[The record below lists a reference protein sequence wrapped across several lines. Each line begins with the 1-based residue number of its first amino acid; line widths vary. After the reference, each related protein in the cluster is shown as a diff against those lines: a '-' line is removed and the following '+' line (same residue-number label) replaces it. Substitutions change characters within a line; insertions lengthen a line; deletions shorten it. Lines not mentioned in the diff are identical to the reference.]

1 MRYYRVETLVCF
13 IRLISRLLPQ
23 IKYVQCAKVSCQH
36 GALDDVWGDCFGE
49 FFRACFGGE
58 VEHSVER
65 IDEELIAV
73 CAEGRVWATPAR
85 LTPGSRAFDGAV
97 GEVVAAD
104 FCGSGREIPNNPM
117 VEAANEGCV
126 GAVAHHSEALR
137 TIRDVA
143 DGERWSLVAAE
154 ARIDLWYFGVVF
166 EGGAG
171 DFHGYSIPYTG
182 HARQNNFDQMAY
194 KWDMYGRKHQNKPGN
209 SITSNYLL

>member
-1 MRYYRVETLVCF
+1 M
-13 IRLISRLLPQ
+13 
-23 IKYVQCAKVSCQH
+23 
-36 GALDDVWGDCFGE
+36 WGDCFGE

-85 LTPGSRAFDGAV
+85 LAPGGGAFDGAV

-104 FCGSGREIPNNPM
+104 FCGSRWEIPDNPV

-126 GAVAHHSEALR
+126 GAIAHHSEALR

-143 DGERWSLVAAE
+143 DGERRSLVAAE
-154 ARIDLWYFGVVF
+154 ARIDLWYFGVVV

-171 DFHGYSIPYTG
+171 DFHVYSIPYTG

-194 KWDMYGRKHQNKPGN
+194 KWDAHGRKHQNKPGN
-209 SITSNYLL
+209 SIVSDYLL

>member
-1 MRYYRVETLVCF
+1 MCY
-13 IRLISRLLPQ
+13 RLILPQ
-23 IKYVQCAKVSCQH
+23 IKYIQRAKLSCQH

-49 FFRACFGGE
+49 FLRACFGGE
-58 VEHSVER
+58 VEHGIER
-65 IDEELIAV
+65 IDKELIAV
-73 CAEGRVWATPAR
+73 RAKGRVRASPTWLA
-85 LTPGSRAFDGAV
+85 PGGSTFDGAV
-97 GEVVAAD
+97 GEVITAD
-104 FCGSGREIPNNPM
+104 FCGSGWEVPNNPV

-126 GAVAHHSEALR
+126 GAIAHDGEALGA
-137 TIRDVA
+137 IRDVA

-194 KWDMYGRKHQNKPGN
+194 RFV
-209 SITSNYLL
+209 

>member
-1 MRYYRVETLVCF
+1 M
-13 IRLISRLLPQ
+13 
-23 IKYVQCAKVSCQH
+23 
-36 GALDDVWGDCFGE
+36 WGDCFGE

-73 CAEGRVWATPAR
+73 CTKGRVWAAPTWSA
-85 LTPGSRAFDGAV
+85 PGGGAFDGTV
-97 GEVVAAD
+97 REIIAAN
-104 FCGSGREIPNNPM
+104 FCGGRWEIPDNP
-117 VEAANEGCV
+117 VIEAANEGCV
-126 GAVAHHSEALR
+126 GAIAHHSEALR

-143 DGERWSLVAAE
+143 DGERRSLVAAE

-194 KWDMYGRKHQNKPGN
+194 KWDSYMRKR
-209 SITSNYLL
+209 

>member
-1 MRYYRVETLVCF
+1 MC
-13 IRLISRLLPQ
+13 P
-23 IKYVQCAKVSCQH
+23 K
-36 GALDDVWGDCFGE
+36 
-49 FFRACFGGE
+49 GG
-58 VEHSVER
+58 
-65 IDEELIAV
+65 
-73 CAEGRVWATPAR
+73 VWATPAW
-85 LTPGSRAFDGAV
+85 LAPGGSTFDGAV
-97 GEVVAAD
+97 GEVIAAD
-104 FCGSGREIPNNPM
+104 FCGGGREIPSNPV

-126 GAVAHHSEALR
+126 GAIAHDGEALGA
-137 TIRDVA
+137 IRDVA

>member
-1 MRYYRVETLVCF
+1 
-13 IRLISRLLPQ
+13 LILPQ
-23 IKYVQCAKVSCQH
+23 IKYIQRAKLPCEH

-49 FFRACFGGE
+49 FFGACFGGE
-58 VEHSVER
+58 VEYGIEC
-65 IDEELIAV
+65 IDEELIAMRPK
-73 CAEGRVWATPAR
+73 GGVWAAPTWSA
-85 LTPGSRAFDGAV
+85 PGSCAFDGTV

-104 FCGSGREIPNNPM
+104 FCGGGWQIPNNPV

-126 GAVAHHSEALR
+126 GAIAHHSEALR

-143 DGERWSLVAAE
+143 DGERRSLVAAE

-194 KWDMYGRKHQNKPGN
+194 KWDSYMRKR
-209 SITSNYLL
+209 

>member
-1 MRYYRVETLVCF
+1 MR
-13 IRLISRLLPQ
+13 
-23 IKYVQCAKVSCQH
+23 
-36 GALDDVWGDCFGE
+36 GDCFGE
-49 FFRACFGGE
+49 FLGACFGGE
-58 VEHSVER
+58 VERGIEC
-65 IDEELIAV
+65 IDEELIAMGAKGGV
-73 CAEGRVWATPAR
+73 RATPTG

-194 KWDMYGRKHQNKPGN
+194 KWDSYMRKRQNKPGH
-209 SITSNYLL
+209 SIVGNYLL

>member
-1 MRYYRVETLVCF
+1 MR
-13 IRLISRLLPQ
+13 
-23 IKYVQCAKVSCQH
+23 
-36 GALDDVWGDCFGE
+36 GDCFGE
-49 FFRACFGGE
+49 FLGACFGGE
-58 VEHSVER
+58 VERGIEC
-65 IDEELIAV
+65 IDEELIAMGAKGGV
-73 CAEGRVWATPAR
+73 RATPTG
-85 LTPGSRAFDGAV
+85 LTPGSRAFDGTV
-97 GEVVAAD
+97 GEIVAAD

-194 KWDMYGRKHQNKPGN
+194 KWDSYMRKRQNKPGH
-209 SITSNYLL
+209 SIVGNYLL